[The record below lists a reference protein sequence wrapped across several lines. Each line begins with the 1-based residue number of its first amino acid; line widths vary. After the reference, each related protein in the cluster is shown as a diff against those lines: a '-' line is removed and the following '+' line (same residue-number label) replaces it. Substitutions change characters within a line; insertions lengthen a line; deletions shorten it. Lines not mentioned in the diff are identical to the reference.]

1 MCAGAG
7 RPGGPWPARRLSRSD
22 CAHAHRVGSVSGM
35 TAVPAV
41 VPQWSASDHPRDRI
55 VAAACEL
62 FNRSGIRGVGVDA
75 IMAEAGVARG
85 TFYRYFPSKDLLIL
99 AFLERADA
107 EWRSWFT
114 TSVLAAGATAAE
126 QLVGVFRVL
135 PAWFASPTF
144 RGSPIINVAAEL
156 GADQQQVADL
166 ARTHER
172 HVRAFLHEVASRLD
186 SGDPDVLA
194 ARVHLLLTG
203 VIVSAQLESNVA
215 VRAVFAAHAEVMARV
230 LLPQ

>member
-1 MCAGAG
+1 
-7 RPGGPWPARRLSRSD
+7 
-22 CAHAHRVGSVSGM
+22 M

-85 TFYRYFPSKDLLIL
+85 TFYRYFPSKDVLIL

-114 TSVLAAGATAAE
+114 TSVTASGTTAAE
-126 QLVGVFRVL
+126 QLVGVFAVL

-144 RGSPIINVAAEL
+144 RGSPIVNVAAEL
-156 GADQQQVADL
+156 GADQRQVAEL
-166 ARTHER
+166 ARVHER
-172 HVRAFLHEVASRLD
+172 HVRDFLREVASRLG

-194 ARVHLLLTG
+194 ARVHLLLIG
-203 VIVSAQLESNVA
+203 AIVSAQLEPEVA
-215 VRAVFAAHAEVMARV
+215 VRGMLAAHAQAVAQA
-230 LLPQ
+230 LLAA